1 MKKKQEVMQTDRLEE
16 FIKANREEFDQ
27 LEPSDKV
34 WEQISK
40 STRKTRKVSL
50 AQYFMR
56 VAAVLTIAV
65 IFSVILI
72 KTNVF
77 SPGGLALKNM
87 DPELQELIEAEAYY
101 AGQVNGK
108 LEEIRKC
115 YDTFPEIKDEVESDL
130 IELQEMYNSLK
141 TDLNE
146 NISKKAV
153 IEAMIENNRY
163 RLKMVDEV
171 LDQINC

>member
-1 MKKKQEVMQTDRLEE
+1 MKTDRLEK
-16 FIKANREEFDQ
+16 FIKANREAFDQ
-27 LEPSDKV
+27 HEPSDKV

-40 STRKTRKVSL
+40 SKRKSKTVPFIH
-50 AQYFMR
+50 YFLR

-65 IFSVILI
+65 VFTVMIV
-72 KTNVF
+72 KTNLF
-77 SPGGLALKNM
+77 SHGDLKVQTN
-87 DPELQELIEAEAYY
+87 DPELRELIEAEAFY
-101 AGQVNGK
+101 ANQVNGK

-115 YDTFPEIKDEVESDL
+115 YDTFPEIKEEVESDL
-130 IELQEMYNSLK
+130 IELQEMYNTLK
-141 TDLNE
+141 IDLNE

-163 RLKMVDEV
+163 QLKMVDQV

>member
-1 MKKKQEVMQTDRLEE
+1 MQTDRLEE
-16 FIKANREEFDQ
+16 FMKANREEFDQ

-40 STRKTRKVSL
+40 SSRKTRKVSF

-56 VAAVLTIAV
+56 VAAVLAIGV
-65 IFSVILI
+65 VLSVIVF

-77 SPGGLALKNM
+77 SPAGLALKNV
-87 DPELQELIEAEAYY
+87 DPELQELIETEAYY

-115 YDTFPEIKDEVESDL
+115 YDLYPELKYEVESDL

-163 RLKMVDEV
+163 RLKMVDHV

>member
-1 MKKKQEVMQTDRLEE
+1 MKTDRLED

-40 STRKTRKVSL
+40 STRKTRKVSF

-56 VAAVLTIAV
+56 IAAVLLIAIV
-65 IFSVILI
+65 FSAILI

-77 SPGGLALKNM
+77 SPSGLALKNV
-87 DPELQELIEAEAYY
+87 DPELQELIEAEAFY
-101 AGQVNGK
+101 ASQVNDK

-115 YDTFPEIKDEVESDL
+115 YDIYPELKEEVESDL
-130 IELQEMYNSLK
+130 NELQEMYNTLK
-141 TDLNE
+141 TDLND

-163 RLKMVDEV
+163 RLKMVDQV
-171 LDQINC
+171 LVQINC

>member
-1 MKKKQEVMQTDRLEE
+1 MQTNHLEE

-40 STRKTRKVSL
+40 STRKTRKISF

-56 VAAVLTIAV
+56 IAAVLIVAV
-65 IFSVILI
+65 VFSAILI

-77 SPGGLALKNM
+77 TTGGLALKNV

-101 AGQVNGK
+101 ASQVNGK

-163 RLKMVDEV
+163 RLKMVDQV

>member
-1 MKKKQEVMQTDRLEE
+1 V
-16 FIKANREEFDQ
+16 
-27 LEPSDKV
+27 
-34 WEQISK
+34 
-40 STRKTRKVSL
+40 
-50 AQYFMR
+50 
-56 VAAVLTIAV
+56 
-65 IFSVILI
+65 
-72 KTNVF
+72 
-77 SPGGLALKNM
+77 

-101 AGQVNGK
+101 ASQVNGK

-163 RLKMVDEV
+163 RLKMVDQV

>member
-1 MKKKQEVMQTDRLEE
+1 MKTDRLED

-34 WEQISK
+34 WEKISK
-40 STRKTRKVSL
+40 STRKTRKVSF

-56 VAAVLTIAV
+56 IAAVLLIAIV
-65 IFSVILI
+65 FSAILI

-77 SPGGLALKNM
+77 SPSGLALKNV
-87 DPELQELIEAEAYY
+87 DPELQELIEAEAFY
-101 AGQVNGK
+101 ASQVNDK

-115 YDTFPEIKDEVESDL
+115 YDIYPELKEEVESDL
-130 IELQEMYNSLK
+130 NELQEMYNTLK
-141 TDLNE
+141 TDLND

-163 RLKMVDEV
+163 RLKMVDQV
-171 LDQINC
+171 LVQINC

>member
-1 MKKKQEVMQTDRLEE
+1 LGTDFKIDPKNQEG
-16 FIKANREEFDQ
+16 FIHA
-27 LEPSDKV
+27 
-34 WEQISK
+34 
-40 STRKTRKVSL
+40 
-50 AQYFMR
+50 
-56 VAAVLTIAV
+56 
-65 IFSVILI
+65 IFYAGGCRFGNCRGFFSILI

-77 SPGGLALKNM
+77 SPGGLALKNV

-101 AGQVNGK
+101 ASQVNGK

-163 RLKMVDEV
+163 RLKMVDQV